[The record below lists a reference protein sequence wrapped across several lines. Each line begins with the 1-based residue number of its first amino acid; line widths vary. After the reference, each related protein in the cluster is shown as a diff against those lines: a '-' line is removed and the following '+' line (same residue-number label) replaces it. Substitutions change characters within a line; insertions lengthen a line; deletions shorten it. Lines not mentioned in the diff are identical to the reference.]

1 MIFKVFETI
10 DRFMHVEEAQAHCDI
25 PCGIYD
31 PIVAQI
37 SALTVVRMVDLA
49 MDLDSKTPDKNLAY
63 LNTISRYVAV
73 KEDHAEKVK
82 QELRI
87 IWGDYLKSQHL
98 EKYPNVHA
106 LVHKIM
112 GLGSKSR
119 QTMDRETAVQLVEAV
134 NEFAAI
140 FWETKGIAT
149 KRAKAPYSPALEL
162 VYPNL

>member
-1 MIFKVFETI
+1 MVYKLFETI
-10 DRFMHVEEAQAHCDI
+10 DRLWKVDEAQAHCDI

-49 MDLDSKTPDKNLAY
+49 ADLDSKTTDKNLAY
-63 LNTISRYVAV
+63 FNTISRYVSV

-82 QELRI
+82 QEVRI

-98 EKYPNVHA
+98 EKYPNAHG

-112 GLGSKSR
+112 GLGSKAR
-119 QTMDRETAVQLVEAV
+119 QTMDRETAVQLVEAL

-149 KRAKAPYSPALEL
+149 KRAKAPYNPALEL